1 MKSNIIFFDNS
12 YESANGTLRG
22 LIGFFSILILY
33 SFLNY
38 FNNKIFINDYK
49 IVITALLLCCC
60 LGVLELK
67 NIKSAV
73 ILGGL
78 ISFVLFTLIFI
89 YNDISKTITN
99 GLQFILSGIL
109 IGIITNLIIW
119 NVYWK
124 NGFRIKDYFM
134 YWQILNII
142 IFCTVLLLYK

>member
-67 NIKSAV
+67 NIKSAI

-78 ISFVLFTLIFI
+78 ISFVIFTLIFI

-124 NGFRIKDYFM
+124 NGFRIKD
-134 YWQILNII
+134 
-142 IFCTVLLLYK
+142 